1 MRAEARGPAG
11 GDPIRV
17 AGMRVLEVWRH
28 PVKSLQGERV
38 ADAHVGRDRD
48 RIAQHAR
55 FEALDLGDFARLFF
69 RLQVLVDDTDATLLR
84 HGDGEPRFRNRIHG
98 SGDERNGEFNRT
110 GELGAKGRIA
120 GQDGRV
126 SRDKQHI
133 IERECFLDKT
143 HSNFL

>member
-1 MRAEARGPAG
+1 MRQ
-11 GDPIRV
+11 
-17 AGMRVLEVWRH
+17 RH
-28 PVKSLQGERV
+28 HI
-38 ADAHVGRDRD
+38 ADLHVRADGN

-55 FEALDLGDFARLFF
+55 FEALHLGDFARLFF
-69 RLQVLVDDTDATLLR
+69 RLQVLVDDTDTTLLR

-98 SGDERNGEFNRT
+98 SGDERNGKFDRT

-126 SRDKQHI
+126 SRDEQHV
-133 IERECFLDKT
+133 IECECFLDKT